1 LSYIGAE
8 YASQP
13 VLEMDAEL
21 VSSQNNEVVEEK
33 FEPLDIKESTGL
45 ESSEVEA
52 AVDNIDSQ
60 QEIEHQIEMDLV
72 E

>member
-1 LSYIGAE
+1 
-8 YASQP
+8 
-13 VLEMDAEL
+13 MDAEL

-52 AVDNIDSQ
+52 AVDNIDS
-60 QEIEHQIEMDLV
+60 
-72 E
+72 